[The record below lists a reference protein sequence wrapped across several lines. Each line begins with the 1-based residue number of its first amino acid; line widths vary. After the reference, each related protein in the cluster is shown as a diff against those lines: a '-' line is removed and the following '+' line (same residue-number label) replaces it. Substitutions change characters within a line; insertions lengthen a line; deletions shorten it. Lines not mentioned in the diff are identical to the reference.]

1 MSLSNLMIVM
11 AEQQM
16 SLKELAGKA
25 GLSLNTVSAVANGK
39 SCTTVTAGKIAKALG
54 VSVAELVGK

>member
-1 MSLSNLMIVM
+1 MNLSNLKIII
-11 AEQQM
+11 ADHQM

-39 SCTTVTAGKIAKALG
+39 SCTTITAGKIAKALG